1 MTRSI
6 FQEQVPSSLLE
17 PIHLP
22 LDESHASQI
31 QAGRIRCPLF
41 SSKPS
46 CPPDLLIPVKHTIPC
61 FSLQGKTLELSLS
74 LSPAFQICIL
84 LVPGLIHSFFLMS
97 LSFFPSVFVRILWR
111 NRTKWE
117 WWQGWRLCVS
127 FHSPLLTWLQP
138 ALSAQSASSRDRH

>member
-22 LDESHASQI
+22 LDEAHASQI

-84 LVPGLIHSFFLMS
+84 LVARTYSFFLLNVPLIFPFCIRQDS
-97 LSFFPSVFVRILWR
+97 LQKQNQVGMVAGMEVMREFP
-111 NRTKWE
+111 
-117 WWQGWRLCVS
+117 
-127 FHSPLLTWLQP
+127 LTTADL
-138 ALSAQSASSRDRH
+138 ATTSAECPIC